1 MQNASLFSY
10 LVTQLPG
17 LPVGQLIL
25 VINFKYK
32 FSVVSWE
39 LDDTVNQLDFN
50 SSTG

>member
-1 MQNASLFSY
+1 MQDAILFSY

-25 VINFKYK
+25 VVNFKTSSQLSDEK
-32 FSVVSWE
+32 LVA
-39 LDDTVNQLDFN
+39 TVNQPDII

>member
-1 MQNASLFSY
+1 MQDTSLFSY

-32 FSVVSWE
+32 FSVISWG
-39 LDDTVNQLDFN
+39 LADTVNQLDFN